1 MNMFFVAPTAVQG
14 GQRFVVVMRLC
25 ICIALNSLPVMALS
39 PAVAAPATQFAV
51 PERTNDEQ
59 RVIRYTFKELGAL
72 YPLNLRGTDSRD
84 GVDFNIRADEVV
96 TKATL
101 KLDYAYSPSLIS
113 DLSHMIVL
121 LNDQAASTIELPKEH
136 SGKALVREIDITTRL
151 ISDFNR
157 LSLQL
162 IAHYTMQCEDP
173 LHTSLWAKISQAST
187 LEITTRT
194 IASLND
200 LSILPLPFMDRRTM
214 GRLNLPII
222 FESAPDQVGLE
233 AGGIV
238 ASWFGAL
245 AADRGVRFT
254 ALLGGPP
261 AKGHGVLLTLNTS
274 ATIGLAPLRSD
285 KPEISMVVNP
295 NDPNGKL
302 LVLRARSSAGLRLAA
317 LALTMGNQVLTG
329 QTALIERVD
338 ISKLRRPYDAPNW
351 LPSDRSVKFEELISQ
366 KKLNVSGYGPE
377 VIRVNMQLPPDL
389 FDLNE
394 KGVPVHLKYRY
405 TPQATS
411 KNSSLLLSI
420 NNLFVKSYV
429 LLPITRLGDNLM
441 QTILDNQML
450 PLQTRL
456 NIPLSMFESHSELQ
470 FKYMYD
476 YVKQGECQDMIV
488 DNVRGA
494 IDPESTIDISSLSH
508 FLEMPNLKV
517 FSETGFPFTR
527 MADLSETAVV
537 MAEAP
542 TIEEYAAFFDVMGR
556 MGASTGYPATAVSV
570 ITASKI
576 DGAADK
582 DLILITLGR
591 NNPLLA
597 RWSTVLPVRLTE
609 SSRFNISDM
618 ASRAWNFFSFP
629 RQEKLQDKHAEMI
642 FNATGQLGVFAGFES
657 PLARKRSVVV
667 IWGTDHTSLTDNIS
681 ALFAAPKSE
690 RKIAGSL
697 TVVRQGQVSTLL
709 SEKTYSVGHL
719 GWYQQIYSA
728 IAKHLLAFALLSG
741 LVCLILVSMLIS
753 AILNFRSRARP

>member
-1 MNMFFVAPTAVQG
+1 MNTPLAERKTGHGV
-14 GQRFVVVMRLC
+14 QRF
-25 ICIALNSLPVMALS
+25 IAAMTLLIFSCLSSQQVMAQNS
-39 PAVAAPATQFAV
+39 IVIAPAALFAV
-51 PERTNDEQ
+51 PEETHDQQ
-59 RVIRYTFKELGAL
+59 RVTRYTFKELGAL

-101 KLDYAYSPSLIS
+101 RLNYAYSPSLIS
-113 DLSHMIVL
+113 DLSHLIVL
-121 LNDQAASTIELPKEH
+121 LNDQAASTIELPKPQ
-136 SGKALVREIDITTRL
+136 SGKALEREIDIPTRL

-173 LHTSLWAKISQAST
+173 LHTSLWAQISQTST

-222 FESAPDQVGLE
+222 FDNKPDQIGLE
-233 AGGIV
+233 AAGIV
-238 ASWFGAL
+238 SSWFGAL
-245 AADRGVRFT
+245 AADRGIRFP
-254 ALLGGPP
+254 ALLGSLP
-261 AKGHGVLLTLNTS
+261 AKGHGIVLSLNGLATL
-274 ATIGLAPLRSD
+274 GLAPLRSD

-317 LALTMGNQVLTG
+317 LALTMGNQALTG
-329 QTALIERVD
+329 QTALIEQVD
-338 ISKLRRPYDAPNW
+338 ISKPRRPYDAPNW
-351 LPSDRSVKFEELISQ
+351 LPSDRSVKFEELTSQ

-394 KGVPVHLKYRY
+394 NGVPLHLKYRY
-405 TPQATS
+405 TPQASS
-411 KNSSLLLSI
+411 KNSSLLLSV

-456 NIPLSMFESHSELQ
+456 NIPLSMLASHSELQ

-494 IDPESTIDISSLSH
+494 IDPESTVDISSLSH
-508 FLEMPNLKV
+508 HLAMPDLKV

-542 TIEEYAAFFDVMGR
+542 SIEEYAAYFDVLGR
-556 MGASTGYPATAVSV
+556 LGASTGYPATAVSV
-570 ITASKI
+570 VTASTI
-576 DGAADK
+576 EGVADK
-582 DLILITLGR
+582 DLLLIASGR
-591 NNPLLA
+591 NNALLA
-597 RWSTVLPVRLTE
+597 RWSSVLPANFDGSLRL
-609 SSRFNISDM
+609 NISDM
-618 ASRAWNFFSFP
+618 ASRAWEFVSLT
-629 RQEKLQDKHAEMI
+629 RTEKLQDKRAQI
-642 FNATGQLGVFAGFES
+642 LFKSTGELGVFAGFES
-657 PLARKRSVVV
+657 PLARKRSVIL
-667 IWGTDHTSLTDNIS
+667 IWGTDPAALTDNVN
-681 ALFAAPKSE
+681 ALFVAADSE
-690 RKIAGSL
+690 RKISGSL
-697 TVVRQGQVSTLL
+697 TVVRQAQVSTLV
-709 SEKTYSVGHL
+709 SEKTYAVGDL
-719 GWYQQIYSA
+719 RWYQQSYWFVAS
-728 IAKHLLAFALLSG
+728 HWRAFAVLLG
-741 LVCLILVSMLIS
+741 LVCLVLLSLSIS
-753 AILNFRSRARP
+753 AVLNIRARTKL

>member
-1 MNMFFVAPTAVQG
+1 MTKPFVALKTVDGVQ
-14 GQRFVVVMRLC
+14 RLVVAITLL
-25 ICIALNSLPVMALS
+25 ICSGLVSLQVMAQG
-39 PAVAAPATQFAV
+39 PVAASSAAQFAV
-51 PERTNDEQ
+51 PEATHDQQ
-59 RVIRYTFKELGAL
+59 RVTRYTFKELGAL

-101 KLDYAYSPSLIS
+101 RLSYAYSPSLIS

-121 LNDQAASTIELPKEH
+121 LNDQAASTIELPKEQ
-136 SGKALVREIDITTRL
+136 SGKALVREIDIPTRL

-173 LHTSLWAKISQAST
+173 LHTSLWAKISQTST

-222 FESAPDQVGLE
+222 FETRPDQVGLE
-233 AGGIV
+233 AAGIV
-238 ASWFGAL
+238 SSWFGAL
-245 AADRGVRFT
+245 AADRGVRFP
-254 ALLGGPP
+254 AMLGSPP
-261 AKGHGVLLTLNTS
+261 TKGHGVVLSLNTS
-274 ATIGLAPLRSD
+274 ATLGLAPLRSD

-295 NDPNGKL
+295 NDPSGKL

-329 QTALIERVD
+329 QTALIEQVD
-338 ISKLRRPYDAPNW
+338 ISKPRRPYDAPNW
-351 LPSDRSVKFEELISQ
+351 LPSDRSVKFEELTSQ

-377 VIRVNMQLPPDL
+377 VIRVNLQLPPDL

-394 KGVPVHLKYRY
+394 KGVPLHLKYRY

-411 KNSSLLLSI
+411 KNSSLLFSI

-456 NIPLSMFESHSELQ
+456 NIPLSMLAPHSELQ
-470 FKYMYD
+470 FKFMYD

-494 IDPESTIDISSLSH
+494 IDPESTVDISSLSH
-508 FLEMPNLKV
+508 HLAMPDLKV

-527 MADLSETAVV
+527 MADLSETVVV
-537 MAEAP
+537 MAETPA
-542 TIEEYAAFFDVMGR
+542 IEEYAAYFDVMGR

-570 ITASKI
+570 VTASKME
-576 DGAADK
+576 DAADK
-582 DLILITLGR
+582 DLLLIASGR
-591 NNPLLA
+591 TNPLLA
-597 RWSTVLPVRLTE
+597 RWSTVLPVNLDD

-618 ASRAWNFFSFP
+618 ASRTWEFLSLT
-629 RQEKLQDKHAEMI
+629 RQEKLQDKRAQML
-642 FNATGQLGVFAGFES
+642 FKSTGELGVFAGFES
-657 PLARKRSVVV
+657 PLVRKRSVIL
-667 IWGTDHTSLTDNIS
+667 IWGTNPAALTDNIS
-681 ALFAAPKSE
+681 ALYATHE
-690 RKIAGSL
+690 VEQKIAGSL
-697 TVVRQGQVSTLL
+697 TVVRKGQVNTLL
-709 SEKTYSVGHL
+709 SEKSYSVGHL
-719 GWYQQIYSA
+719 GWYQQIYSTIA
-728 IAKHLLAFALLSG
+728 IHLLAFALL
-741 LVCLILVSMLIS
+741 
-753 AILNFRSRARP
+753 AILSLIALGALVRGLLKLKAHMKL

>member
-1 MNMFFVAPTAVQG
+1 MNMPLVASETSHRV
-14 GQRFVVVMRLC
+14 QRFVVTVVLLSCM
-25 ICIALNSLPVMALS
+25 SLSSMHVMAIE
-39 PAVAAPATQFAV
+39 PTAAAPAVQFAM
-51 PERTNDEQ
+51 PEATNYEQ
-59 RVIRYTFKELGAL
+59 RVIRYTFKALGAL

-101 KLDYAYSPSLIS
+101 KLNYAYSPSLIS
-113 DLSHMIVL
+113 ELSHMIVL
-121 LNDQAASTIELPKEH
+121 LNDQTASTIELPKEQ
-136 SGKALVREIDITTRL
+136 SGKALVREIDIPTRL

-173 LHTSLWAKISQAST
+173 LHTSLWAKISQTST

-194 IASLND
+194 MASLND
-200 LSILPLPFMDRRTM
+200 LSILPLPFMDRRAM
-214 GRLNLPII
+214 GRLNLPIV
-222 FESAPDQVGLE
+222 FDTTPDQGGLE
-233 AGGIV
+233 AAGIV

-245 AADRGVRFT
+245 TADRGARFP
-254 ALLGGPP
+254 AMMGSPP
-261 AKGHGVLLTLNTS
+261 AQGHGVVLTLNAS
-274 ATIGLAPLRSD
+274 ATLGLAPLRSD

-295 NDPNGKL
+295 SDPNGKL
-302 LVLRARSSAGLRLAA
+302 LVLRARTSAGLRLAA
-317 LALTMGNQVLTG
+317 LALTMGNQVLSG
-329 QTALIERVD
+329 QTAMIEQLE
-338 ISKLRRPYDAPNW
+338 ISKPRRPYDAPNW
-351 LPSDRSVKFEELISQ
+351 LPRDRPVKFEELVSQ

-377 VIRVNMQLPPDL
+377 VIRVKMQLPPDL
-389 FDLNE
+389 FDLND

-456 NIPLSMFESHSELQ
+456 NIPLSMLESYSELQ

-494 IDPESTIDISSLSH
+494 IDPESTIDISSLSQY
-508 FLEMPNLKV
+508 LAMPDLKV

-542 TIEEYAAFFDVMGR
+542 ALEEYAAYFDVMGR
-556 MGASTGYPATAVSV
+556 MGASTGNPATAVSV
-570 ITASKI
+570 VTASKM
-576 DGAADK
+576 DGAGDK
-582 DLILITLGR
+582 DLLLIASGR

-597 RWSTVLPVRLTE
+597 RWSTLLPVNLDG

-618 ASRAWNFFSFP
+618 ASRAWEFLSFS
-629 RQEKLQDKHAEMI
+629 RQEKLHDKRAEMI
-642 FNATGQLGVFAGFES
+642 FKATGQLGVFAGFES
-657 PLARKRSVVV
+657 PLARQRSVIV
-667 IWGTDHTSLTDNIS
+667 IWGTDHAALTDSIS
-681 ALFAAPKSE
+681 ALFAVPDSE

-697 TVVRQGQVSTLL
+697 TVVRQGQVSSLL
-709 SEKTYSVGHL
+709 SEKTYTVGHL
-719 GWYQQIYSA
+719 GWYQQIYSS
-728 IAKHLLAFALLSG
+728 IAKHVLVFSLLGILSLIVLGALARG
-741 LVCLILVSMLIS
+741 L
-753 AILNFRSRARP
+753 FRIKARTRP